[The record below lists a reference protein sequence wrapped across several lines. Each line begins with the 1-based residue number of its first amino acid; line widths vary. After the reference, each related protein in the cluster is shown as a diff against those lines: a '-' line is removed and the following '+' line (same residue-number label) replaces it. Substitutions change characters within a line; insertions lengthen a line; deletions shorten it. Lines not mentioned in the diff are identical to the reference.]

1 VVKSALIVLAACAAC
16 ERKPA
21 APAGTV
27 VDEGVFVTT
36 QDGTPIARETF
47 AIRRV
52 VDHLVITAHGETLD
66 GAPIKNTQEGE
77 LETDLAYHPLRLSYR
92 YEAGRESFRDTIG
105 GTPLALD
112 RVRDDGKDPEHV
124 VASGPV
130 DLFVEGPGTI
140 ALTAVCHVSQPATLV
155 TLSTL
160 HSGYRGKV
168 LIRSVTPAGP
178 FTRLTIRFLGD
189 FELEVYCRGDKL
201 IASGL
206 RGNALW
212 NVREGSEAELAPIR
226 DAKAP

>member
-1 VVKSALIVLAACAAC
+1 MKSALVVLAACAAC

-21 APAGTV
+21 APPGTV
-27 VDEGVFVTT
+27 VDEGSFVTT
-36 QDGTPIARETF
+36 QDGKPIARETF

-52 VDHLVITAHGETLD
+52 GNHFVFTAHGETVE
-66 GAPIKNTQEGE
+66 GAPVKNTQEGE
-77 LETDLAYHPLRLSYR
+77 LETDLAYRPLTLTYR
-92 YEAGRESFRDTIG
+92 YDAGRESFRDTIG

-112 RVRDDGKDPEHV
+112 RVRDDGKDPEHI

-130 DLFVEGPGTI
+130 DMYVEGPGTI
-140 ALTAVCHVSQPATLV
+140 ALTAVCHVAEPATLV

-168 LIRSVTPAGP
+168 LIKSVAPAGP
-178 FTRLTIRFLGD
+178 FRRLTIRFLGD
-189 FELEVYCRGDKL
+189 YELEVYCRGDKL

-226 DAKAP
+226 DAKVP